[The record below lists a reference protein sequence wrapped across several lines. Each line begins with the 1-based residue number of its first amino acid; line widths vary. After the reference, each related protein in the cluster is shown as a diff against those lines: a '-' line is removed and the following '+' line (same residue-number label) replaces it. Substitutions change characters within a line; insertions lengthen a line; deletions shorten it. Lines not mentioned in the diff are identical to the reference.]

1 MVSFLIL
8 PKLKKLVTTVS
19 QLLKIL
25 GPGRGEGYQEDNQKK
40 NSMDLT
46 DTSFFSSLRIQSD
59 GKGKNGTGK
68 RMTSGYQKKKESEQP
83 LLQSKFQPTCS
94 RTPSARS
101 FSMGEGVRL
110 HAGLK

>member
-46 DTSFFSSLRIQSD
+46 DTSLFFFSSYSKRR
-59 GKGKNGTGK
+59 KGEKRNWKKNDQ
-68 RMTSGYQKKKESEQP
+68 RLPKKKGIRTTLTSE
-83 LLQSKFQPTCS
+83 
-94 RTPSARS
+94 
-101 FSMGEGVRL
+101 
-110 HAGLK
+110 

>member
-1 MVSFLIL
+1 
-8 PKLKKLVTTVS
+8 
-19 QLLKIL
+19 
-25 GPGRGEGYQEDNQKK
+25 
-40 NSMDLT
+40 MDLT

-59 GKGKNGTGK
+59 GKGKTGTGK
-68 RMTSGYQKKKESEQP
+68 RMTSGYQKKKKESEQP

-94 RTPSARS
+94 RTPFARS